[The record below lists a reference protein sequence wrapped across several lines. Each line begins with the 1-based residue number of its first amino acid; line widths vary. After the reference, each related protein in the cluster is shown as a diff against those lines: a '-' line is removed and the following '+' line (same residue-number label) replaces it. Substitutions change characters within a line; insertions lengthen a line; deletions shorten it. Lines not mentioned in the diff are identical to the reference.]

1 MTSSVLFRAR
11 VPSDRLKRA
20 EKVFARLGMKT
31 SDAFNIFLAQVELRK
46 DMPFSI
52 TANPEPLLTTAE
64 QGKAWEAALAWINS
78 GQKISEYALKHGKT
92 MPAPDAKKKPD
103 QAILKGDVYV
113 PEGKTEPK
121 EEIKKATP
129 EPAVT
134 SKVKI
139 DIEIN
144 LIINGKRISL

>member
-52 TANPEPLLTTAE
+52 TANPEPLLTTTE
-64 QGKAWEAALAWINS
+64 QGKAWEKAL
-78 GQKISEYALKHGKT
+78 GEY
-92 MPAPDAKKKPD
+92 
-103 QAILKGDVYV
+103 
-113 PEGKTEPK
+113 
-121 EEIKKATP
+121 
-129 EPAVT
+129 
-134 SKVKI
+134 
-139 DIEIN
+139 
-144 LIINGKRISL
+144 

>member
-1 MTSSVLFRAR
+1 MTPSVLFRAR

-64 QGKAWEAALAWINS
+64 QGKAWEDAL
-78 GQKISEYALKHGKT
+78 GEY
-92 MPAPDAKKKPD
+92 
-103 QAILKGDVYV
+103 
-113 PEGKTEPK
+113 
-121 EEIKKATP
+121 
-129 EPAVT
+129 
-134 SKVKI
+134 
-139 DIEIN
+139 
-144 LIINGKRISL
+144 